1 MADKESSGGIVNKEY
16 HVISATSDGIV
27 DLGQVNKDGIGS
39 GYKVRPHQRVP
50 APVPHFFQ
58 MDRPPLDP
66 QEDITTPR
74 MRQRVGG
81 SIFRGGGT
89 FRIEHGDNVKGGTP
103 NDQDKERKGE
113 MGVYIDAKN
122 GDLVL
127 KSRRRIRI
135 MAEDIDIIATGKDDK
150 KAPTGTINISAD
162 EKIRLAAPEIFTDSK
177 VITKIFSSG
186 KVEVIGKMVAN
197 IYGQALELTD
207 GRACKR
213 GSTGDIN
220 KQLRSE
226 WQEQMIKE
234 GVLECD
240 DAPGYTKGLGSSYI

>member
-1 MADKESSGGIVNKEY
+1 
-16 HVISATSDGIV
+16 
-27 DLGQVNKDGIGS
+27 
-39 GYKVRPHQRVP
+39 
-50 APVPHFFQ
+50 
-58 MDRPPLDP
+58 
-66 QEDITTPR
+66 
-74 MRQRVGG
+74 
-81 SIFRGGGT
+81 
-89 FRIEHGDNVKGGTP
+89 
-103 NDQDKERKGE
+103 

-150 KAPTGTINISAD
+150 KAPTGTVNITAD